1 MQSIID
7 ESSNMLSNGATHFSS
22 IYSRVVKAHPNRIA
36 FVHHE
41 DTGNIRQY
49 TYAQYDRL
57 SHGCA
62 NKLSVLFKRFEK
74 DTVIAIK
81 LKNTPAWVFIF
92 WGVLMCGHRPL
103 LIDSKLSKE
112 NTENLLKQSNAVG
125 IITDDKN
132 KYSIETIT
140 KAVINDISEDVHFE
154 PNWSDEVIFCS
165 SGTTGNI
172 KLMIFNGF
180 NMVNQ
185 LNAAKNLPDN
195 NLDIVY
201 PTTMEDLRLI
211 ALIPFHHIFAF
222 STMFLWYSFY
232 SCTIVFTDY
241 NDPLTLVKDIR
252 DLKVTHIFHVPLF
265 YEVVLK
271 NFINKLD
278 DETKNKV
285 YKLIDYNLGK
295 ISRREA
301 GLFIGT
307 IEKKVKEALFGN
319 QIRFLI
325 SGGSYL
331 SNEVSSFFNGIGYPL
346 YNGFGMTEVGVTS
359 VELSL
364 NIEDRIKCSIGKPFY
379 GVTYK
384 IDHKG
389 ELLIKSNITHVKEII
404 DGKEIETK
412 LDNEGFFHSGDIFSA
427 DLKGNYYLKGRIKDT
442 IITSNGEN
450 IYPDEIESY
459 FKKVEGINN
468 LALVQSNN
476 KIVLVIES
484 DKEIRNKILEINKS
498 LPLNKQANE
507 VIITKVKLPLSS
519 SMKVKRFEVKNNY
532 ESGEYK
538 IDLYV
543 DSVDI
548 LAGYDEY
555 QKKNVIDRLIKIY
568 QAVLFKK
575 EEINKDAHWINDLHS
590 DSMTYVTLISEID
603 KEFKIKTPIEKYGK
617 LTTLNEFAKEILD
630 SSCK

>member
-1 MQSIID
+1 MQLKID
-7 ESSNMLSNGATHFSS
+7 ESSKMLSNGATKFSS
-22 IYSRVVKAHPNRIA
+22 IYSHIVDKNPEKIA
-36 FVHHE
+36 FIHHE
-41 DTGNIRQY
+41 DTGVTREY
-49 TYAQYDRL
+49 TYAQYDRM

-62 NKLSVLFKRFEK
+62 NKLFVLFKRFEK
-74 DTVIAIK
+74 DSVIGLK

-92 WGVLMCGHRPL
+92 WGILMSGHRPL

-112 NTENLLKQSNAVG
+112 NTENLLKESKAVG
-125 IITDDKN
+125 IVTDDKN
-132 KYSIETIT
+132 IYTIQTIT
-140 KAVINDISEDVHFE
+140 KGVINDISEDVHFE

-185 LNAAKNLPDN
+185 LNAAKKLPDF

-201 PTTMEDLRLI
+201 PVENEDLRLI

-222 STMFLWYSFY
+222 ATIFMWYSFFT
-232 SCTIVFTDY
+232 CTIVLTDY
-241 NDPLTLVKDIR
+241 NDPVTLVKDIR
-252 DLKVTHIFHVPLF
+252 DLKITHILHVPLF

-271 NFINKLD
+271 NFVNKLD
-278 DETKNKV
+278 NETKSKIN
-285 YKLIDYNLGK
+285 KLIDYNLGK
-295 ISRREA
+295 ITHKEA
-301 GLFIGT
+301 GLFIGAV
-307 IEKKVKEALFGN
+307 EKKVKEALFGN
-319 QIRFLI
+319 QIKFMI

-331 SNEVSSFFNGIGYPL
+331 SSEVSSFFNGIGYPL

-364 NIEDRIKCSIGKPFY
+364 DIKDRIKCSVGKPFF
-379 GVTYK
+379 GITYQV
-384 IDHKG
+384 DYKG

-404 DGKEIETK
+404 NGQEIETK
-412 LDNEGFFHSGDIFSA
+412 LDKDGFFHTGDIFTK
-427 DLKGNYYLKGRIKDT
+427 DEQGNYYLKGRIKDT

-468 LALVQSNN
+468 LALVQINN
-476 KIVLVIES
+476 KIVLVVES
-484 DKEIRNKILEINKS
+484 NKEISKELLEINKS
-498 LPLNKQANE
+498 LPLHKQANE
-507 VIITKVKLPLSS
+507 IVITKVKLPLSS

-532 ESGEYK
+532 EAGEYK
-538 IDLYV
+538 GNVNIED
-543 DSVDI
+543 VDI

-555 QKKNVIDRLIKIY
+555 QKKNVINRLTKIY
-568 QAVLFKK
+568 QTVLFKK
-575 EEINKDAHWINDLHS
+575 DPIDGNAHWINDLHS
-590 DSMTYVTLISEID
+590 DSMTYITLISEID
-603 KEFKIKTPIEKYGK
+603 KEFKIKTPIDKYGK